1 MPEFWGTFFIT
12 QFVISDKFFFQL
24 PLPPDLKH
32 KMKLSKEVWAKIAL
46 HDKQAYSDLYLYF
59 YPNLFNYGKKFTTDT
74 ALVEDAVQ
82 ETMLA
87 IWDKRTSL
95 IEIRSPETYYYNAF
109 RYLLFD
115 RIKRKDKLTPV
126 DGEIENFE
134 FTIDEQIIQK
144 EQGTHHTQQLKTA
157 LSTLT
162 PRQREAVFLRFYAQL
177 SYDEVAEILEITP
190 KATYKI
196 MSRALLQLKENFY
209 FFVLIITAIYLYT
222 TL

>member
-1 MPEFWGTFFIT
+1 
-12 QFVISDKFFFQL
+12 
-24 PLPPDLKH
+24 
-32 KMKLSKEVWAKIAL
+32 MKLSKEVWAQIAL
-46 HDKQAYSDLYLYF
+46 HDKQAYSELYLYF

-82 ETMLA
+82 ETLLT

-95 IEIRSPETYYYNAF
+95 NEIRSPETYYYNAF
-109 RYLLFD
+109 KYLLFD
-115 RIKRKDKLTPV
+115 RIKRKDRLTPV

-144 EQGTHHTQQLKTA
+144 EQGTHHTKQLKTA

-162 PRQREAVFLRFYAQL
+162 PRQREAIFLRFYAQL
-177 SYDEVAEILEITP
+177 SYEEVAEIMEITP

-196 MSRALLQLKENFY
+196 MSRALLQLKEK
-209 FFVLIITAIYLYT
+209 FVFLLVILAAICLYIE
-222 TL
+222 L